1 MKRKLQTIAQFCADS
16 PFSEHTVRWWVFQ
29 ADHNGLA
36 EIGAIIRIGRR
47 VYLDSERFEDWI
59 NTKQARGVAA

>member
-1 MKRKLQTIAQFCADS
+1 MRKLQTIAQFCADT

-29 ADHNGLA
+29 AGHNGLA

-47 VYLDSERFEDWI
+47 VYLDSERIEEWI
-59 NTKQARGVAA
+59 NTKQAGEVVA